1 MWRICSS
8 SSIHV
13 ETTSI
18 SGSTGSV
25 QSVSCDSSTGSVQPV
40 SNLESTMGSVK
51 SSTSSLCITSRLQAQ
66 NSRAEEEEDEEA
78 ESRKMLKGIQL
89 SHKMC
94 LLLYMSCFSCQVVRN
109 I

>member
-51 SSTSSLCITSRLQAQ
+51 SSTSSLCITSQLKTHVQ
-66 NSRAEEEEDEEA
+66 
-78 ESRKMLKGIQL
+78 RKKKMRKL
-89 SHKMC
+89 SLGRC
-94 LLLYMSCFSCQVVRN
+94 
-109 I
+109 